1 MFVSP
6 KVLYDSYISIIPV
19 RVSRNDCGKAVT
31 KIRVMRETL
40 HSRDVKLGTVPYA
53 PINVKPAEANENKR
67 RLSGFHCF
75 DSHFVCFSV
84 FLIN

>member
-53 PINVKPAEANENKR
+53 PINVKPAVGWGMQGMGW
-67 RLSGFHCF
+67 GFDCLCWPSWVRAF
-75 DSHFVCFSV
+75 D
-84 FLIN
+84 